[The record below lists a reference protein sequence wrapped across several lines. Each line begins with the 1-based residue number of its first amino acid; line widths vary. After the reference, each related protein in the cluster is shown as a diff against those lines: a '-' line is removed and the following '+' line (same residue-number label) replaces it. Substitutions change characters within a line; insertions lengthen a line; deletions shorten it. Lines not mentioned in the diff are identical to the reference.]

1 MLTSLILLVS
11 IVLGILSLIIIFRN
25 RSNSNSPFTIKYLI
39 ILLVI
44 ITLRYIF
51 HFAYTLYPIE
61 SLDKGIVYIDIIVLL
76 SIPCYYLYFEDL
88 VYEKKISRIRFIH
101 WVIPG
106 FLALFQLREFLIN
119 PSPLKLSIIH
129 RSGPPKL
136 AGQLFVLLAMI
147 VSLGY
152 IIAGFKLLQKHIWS
166 RYSDIKLIQD
176 HNLLIKKWSMF
187 LYGAFAFLF
196 IARVYLLIALKLKLG
211 YNHEWIWLPALLWCF
226 IFTQIIISPELIY
239 GYNFYKEKIEASSR
253 QLILP
258 KLWKLNNTPE
268 MIGVTKDA
276 KLSEKVLP
284 NLNEYIHQIEEASFH
299 SKEFRNPDLS
309 IDDLALYLKI
319 PASHLYFVFKYHCND
334 TFVDYKK
341 FIRVHDAI
349 KLMENGFLKSNTIE
363 SLAAEVGFVTYNTFH
378 VAFKSITGVTTQE
391 YLKRL

>member
-88 VYEKKISRIRFIH
+88 VYEKKISRIRVIH

-106 FLALFQLREFLIN
+106 FLALFQLREFLTN

-136 AGQLFVLLAMI
+136 AGQLFVILAMI

-152 IIAGFKLLQKHIWS
+152 IIAGFKLLQKHNKKEMNECALITFLEN
-166 RYSDIKLIQD
+166 YS
-176 HNLLIKKWSMF
+176 
-187 LYGAFAFLF
+187 
-196 IARVYLLIALKLKLG
+196 
-211 YNHEWIWLPALLWCF
+211 E
-226 IFTQIIISPELIY
+226 T
-239 GYNFYKEKIEASSR
+239 NFDM
-253 QLILP
+253 
-258 KLWKLNNTPE
+258 N
-268 MIGVTKDA
+268 
-276 KLSEKVLP
+276 
-284 NLNEYIHQIEEASFH
+284 
-299 SKEFRNPDLS
+299 
-309 IDDLALYLKI
+309 
-319 PASHLYFVFKYHCND
+319 
-334 TFVDYKK
+334 
-341 FIRVHDAI
+341 
-349 KLMENGFLKSNTIE
+349 
-363 SLAAEVGFVTYNTFH
+363 
-378 VAFKSITGVTTQE
+378 
-391 YLKRL
+391 